1 MQNVKE
7 LREDCGLGAVT
18 VKKSPS
24 VKQNANAVP
33 GSPQFILA
41 KQLTYICHTYSFFGL
56 VVICEVYSSDVW

>member
-1 MQNVKE
+1 MAKCEKDAWRGIRMQNVKE

-41 KQLTYICHTYSFFGL
+41 KQLTYICPN
-56 VVICEVYSSDVW
+56 

>member
-41 KQLTYICHTYSFFGL
+41 KQLTYICPN
-56 VVICEVYSSDVW
+56 